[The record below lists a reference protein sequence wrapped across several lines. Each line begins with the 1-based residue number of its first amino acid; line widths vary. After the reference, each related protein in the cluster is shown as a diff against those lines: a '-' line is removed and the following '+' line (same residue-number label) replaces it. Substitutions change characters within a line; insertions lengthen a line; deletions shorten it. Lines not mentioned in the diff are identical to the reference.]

1 MAGEKHKFCQ
11 SCFNFT
17 FIEEGGGFRGMAEK
31 KEKRYKWRRDGYREN
46 TKGLLMVNTGDG
58 KGKTTCA
65 LGLMMR
71 AAGRGM
77 RCCMIQFMKSRSDR
91 YGEHE
96 SAEKLGIEVHTMGDG
111 FTWDTQNPEQD
122 IKTSRQTWALCV
134 EKMRSEEYDLLVF
147 DELVYVLDYKFL
159 DLREVLNEI
168 KQVREK
174 QPHLHLVLTGRNA
187 PEELIEA
194 ADLVTEMKEIKHPF
208 HAGIYAQQGIEF

>member
-1 MAGEKHKFCQ
+1 MSE
-11 SCFNFT
+11 T
-17 FIEEGGGFRGMAEK
+17 
-31 KEKRYKWRRDGYREN
+31 KEKRYKWRREDYKEN

-58 KGKTTCA
+58 KGKTTAA
-65 LGLMMR
+65 LGVLVR

-77 RCCMIQFMKSRSDR
+77 NCCLIQFMKSKNDR

-96 SAEKLGIEVHTMGDG
+96 SLETLGVEVHTMGDG
-111 FTWDTQNPEQD
+111 FTWDTQDKAQD
-122 IKTSRQTWALCV
+122 IKTSEETWALCV

-159 DLREVLNEI
+159 DVAKVLDEV
-168 KQVREK
+168 KAVRAK
-174 QPHLHLVLTGRNA
+174 QPHLHIIMTGRNA
-187 PEELIEA
+187 PPELVEA

>member
-1 MAGEKHKFCQ
+1 MPE
-11 SCFNFT
+11 T
-17 FIEEGGGFRGMAEK
+17 
-31 KEKRYKWRRDGYREN
+31 KEKRYKWRREGYKEN
-46 TKGLLMVNTGDG
+46 TKGLLMVNTGEG

-77 RCCMIQFMKSRSDR
+77 RCSMIQFMKSKTDR

-96 SAEKLGIEVHTMGDG
+96 SAELLDIEIHTMGDG
-111 FTWDTQNPEQD
+111 FTWDTQNPAQD
-122 IKTSRQTWALCV
+122 IKTSQETWALCV

-159 DLREVLNEI
+159 DLQEVLSVI
-168 KQVREK
+168 KAVREK
-174 QPHLHLVLTGRNA
+174 QPNLHLVLTGRNA
-187 PEELIEA
+187 PQELIEA